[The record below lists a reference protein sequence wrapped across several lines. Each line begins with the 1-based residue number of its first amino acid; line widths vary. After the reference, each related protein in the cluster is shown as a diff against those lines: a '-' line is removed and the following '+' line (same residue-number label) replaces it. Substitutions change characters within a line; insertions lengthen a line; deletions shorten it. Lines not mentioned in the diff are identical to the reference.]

1 MAQDERLENIP
12 RGDTCA
18 GVNRA
23 VIEHLLAAYGAGS
36 NASLLDVPCGKGIFL
51 SAIQKFFRSWQTHGA
66 DIQPPDETG
75 SAFTRIDAGSGVLF
89 DGHAKFD
96 IVTCISGVME
106 FDNTLAFF
114 KNIKGSLSADGL
126 LIVTNDN
133 ILTVRDRLLYLFA
146 GRFAQ
151 YPFSTSSEQPTWKIL
166 PLQNLIRILG
176 DAGFK
181 IIGVKY
187 VPVRPADWLWS
198 PVAVLLY
205 ALTLVFPS
213 PDPYRSSVTWLR
225 SYLSR
230 HYLLICRPTAAE
242 L

>member
-23 VIEHLLAAYGAGS
+23 VMEHLLSEYGADS
-36 NASLLDVPCGKGIFL
+36 TLSLLDIPCGKGTFL
-51 SAIQKFFRSWQTHGA
+51 DALSVFFPAWDIHGA
-66 DIQPPDETG
+66 DLNPPTG
-75 SAFTRIDAGSGVLF
+75 ANYTEIEATKGVLF
-89 DGHAKFD
+89 DDGARFD
-96 IVTCISGVME
+96 VVTCISGVME

-114 KNIKGSLSADGL
+114 KNIKGSLDPEGL

-151 YPFSTSSEQPTWKIL
+151 YPFSTAARKPTWKIL

-176 DAGFK
+176 DAGFEVGK
-181 IIGVKY
+181 VKY

-198 PVAVLLY
+198 PIAVLLCVI
-205 ALTLVFPS
+205 ARIF
-213 PDPYRSSVTWLR
+213 RSSDAYQKAAVSLR
-225 SYLSR
+225 AYLSR

-242 L
+242 V